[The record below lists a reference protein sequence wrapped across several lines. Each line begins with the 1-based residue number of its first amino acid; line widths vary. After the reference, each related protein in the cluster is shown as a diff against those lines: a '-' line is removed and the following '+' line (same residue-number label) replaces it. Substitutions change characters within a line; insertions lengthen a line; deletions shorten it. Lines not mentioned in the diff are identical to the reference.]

1 LGDHNLFYISGNS
14 DQSEIGYTTYYNTK
28 IKESLDKKIILPPN
42 SKSQNQSFDGENID
56 LSSLYL
62 YAKFSADPVGYCY
75 LSELISSESTQK
87 IVKNFLETL
96 NLEDINLFSFTKR
109 NVLYFRILRFYKDFI
124 SQEIGNQSI
133 SIEQFVS
140 KPSNKYR
147 NLSLLLEYIY
157 SDREDLRKAF
167 PLSQLNYHKDLEL
180 WYQNFG
186 SKEYEFKKF
195 FNQPKVRQVNESTTL
210 ETGINLIGNFSRIQS
225 LSFHTEEVAKYL
237 RSIQL
242 NFSVWD
248 NCISFSEL
256 ISEAKLEKSSE
267 IYQDLSLYVVNGNHM
282 EELHRNLPNNF
293 ENVKKKIGWWTWET
307 NKLSYDYKKGLDY
320 VDEIWAVSTYVRDV
334 LKNYTDKKIEVCSV
348 PLNFDLLD
356 EVLMHPNS
364 DLNFDYFIF
373 SFDFLSDF
381 ERKNPTD
388 VIKAFTNVFGNNS
401 KIKLIIKSING
412 QSNLLQYNKLTQL
425 VTSYNNVILISESL
439 STIELYKLME
449 QSIGFISLHR
459 SEGFGMH
466 LAESLYLDKP
476 VIATNYSG
484 NVDFMKTENS
494 FLVPYKLVEINST
507 SSYYS
512 EEAVWAEPD
521 IQSASEKIKY
531 VFDNYKSFPTG
542 QKTQLL
548 ENLQYSN
555 LRQLKKFKVR

>member
-1 LGDHNLFYISGNS
+1 MD
-14 DQSEIGYTTYYNTK
+14 
-28 IKESLDKKIILPPN
+28 
-42 SKSQNQSFDGENID
+42 
-56 LSSLYL
+56 
-62 YAKFSADPVGYCY
+62 
-75 LSELISSESTQK
+75 
-87 IVKNFLETL
+87 
-96 NLEDINLFSFTKR
+96 LFSFTKR

-157 SDREDLRKAF
+157 TDREDLRKAF
-167 PLSQLNYHKDLEL
+167 PLSQLNYHKDLES

-186 SKEYEFKKF
+186 MREYEFQNF
-195 FNQPKVRQVNESTTL
+195 FNQSKVRQVNESIVSD
-210 ETGINLIGNFSRIQS
+210 TGINLIGNFNRIQS

-237 RSIQL
+237 RGIEL
-242 NFSVWD
+242 KFSVWD
-248 NCISFSEL
+248 NSISFSEINSDSRFEL
-256 ISEAKLEKSSE
+256 SSE
-267 IYQDLSLYVVNGNHM
+267 IYQDLSLYIVNGNHM
-282 EELHRNLPNNF
+282 QELHRNLPVNF
-293 ENVKKKIGWWTWET
+293 EKTKKKIGWWTWET
-307 NKLSYDYKKGLDY
+307 NKLSYDYMKGLDY
-320 VDEIWAVSTYVRDV
+320 VDEIWAVSNYVRDV
-334 LKNYTDKKIEVCSV
+334 IKNYTNKNIEVCHV

-356 EVLMHPNS
+356 EALLHSNS
-364 DLNFDYFIF
+364 DLNFDYFIY

-381 ERKNPTD
+381 ERKNPID
-388 VIKAFTNVFGNNS
+388 VIKAFSNVFGNNS
-401 KIKLIIKSING
+401 KVKLIIKSING
-412 QSNLLQYNKLTQL
+412 QSNLLQYNKLAQL

-439 STIELYKLME
+439 STIELYKLIKN
-449 QSIGFISLHR
+449 SIGFISLHR

-484 NVDFMKTENS
+484 NIDFMKTENS

-512 EEAVWAEPD
+512 AEAVWAEPD

-542 QKTQLL
+542 QKAQLL
-548 ENLQYSN
+548 EYLQYAN
-555 LRQLKKFKVR
+555 LRQLKNFKVR